1 MAHAEGPNGSR
12 ERAEAARLIALVPAA
27 FSSMLPPLLADPDL
41 DVVRQAIQSAHTMV
55 REDTVDGLF
64 AALGREEVSDEAVGA
79 LARFGNA
86 LLPEIARR
94 MDDDAVPLE
103 VRRELPAVL
112 VRIGTIEAEQVLLGS
127 LLHADPTL
135 RHRVIASLN
144 KLRTLHPE
152 VQLDTS
158 AVDLLLAAEI
168 VGHYRSYQVLG
179 PLQQRLRPG
188 DPVLEAMGS
197 TMEQEIERIFR
208 VMALLLPH
216 AGLHDA
222 YVGLRSSNPI
232 VRGNAIEFLDNVL
245 KPELRQLLV
254 PLLDGGVTV
263 AERIALANGLVGAP
277 LDTPEQAVETLLAS
291 EDPWLRS
298 CAAYAIGA
306 MQLESL
312 REELDRLE
320 REPDPAMRQTVQAA
334 KRRLAGLSEPASLQE
349 PVPASMGVGVGS
361 G

>member
-1 MAHAEGPNGSR
+1 
-12 ERAEAARLIALVPAA
+12 
-27 FSSMLPPLLADPDL
+27 
-41 DVVRQAIQSAHTMV
+41 
-55 REDTVDGLF
+55 
-64 AALGREEVSDEAVGA
+64 
-79 LARFGNA
+79 
-86 LLPEIARR
+86 
-94 MDDDAVPLE
+94 MDDETVPLE
-103 VRRELPAVL
+103 VRRELPSVL
-112 VRIGTIEAEQVLLGS
+112 VRIGTVEAEQVLLGG

-144 KLRTLHPE
+144 KLRALHPE
-152 VQLDTS
+152 VQLDTA
-158 AVDLLLAAEI
+158 AVELLLAAEI

-179 PLQQRLRPG
+179 PLQQRLPAG
-188 DPVLEAMGS
+188 DPVLEAMGNS
-197 TMEQEIERIFR
+197 MEQEIERIFR

-254 PLLDGGVTV
+254 PLLDSSVTV
-263 AERIALANGLVGAP
+263 AERISLADGLVGAP
-277 LDTPEQAVETLLAS
+277 LETPEQAVETLLAS

-298 CAAYAIGA
+298 CAVYAIGA

-312 REELDRLE
+312 QGELDRFD
-320 REPDPAMRQTVQAA
+320 REQDPAMRQTVQAA
-334 KRRLAGLSEPASLQE
+334 RRRLAGLSEPAPLEE
-349 PVPASMGVGVGS
+349 PVPASMGMGVGS